1 MLELARETASQ
12 PMVVLM
18 LVIIALVSV
27 ALGSYFTVVIYRVP
41 RGESLLTPGSH
52 CPHCNTTLKWYHNIP
67 LISYLLLQGRCA
79 FCGVSMGASYL
90 LVEALTGVLGAVVF
104 FAGLL
109 YWGVP
114 NVWQAGAGAWLVLTL
129 IPIVVVDIKHYL
141 IPDGVVLPGV
151 LLGLV
156 LSFVGNYITLADAVL
171 GGVGVGLGFW
181 LFGWVISRILK
192 KEALGFGDVKL
203 LAMIGC
209 FVGLDG
215 AIATIV
221 GASGV
226 GLVVTLILKVIRGES
241 RDIPLP
247 FGPYISVA
255 ALPVFVW
262 KDQLIE
268 GYFNLISQ
276 ALL

>member
-1 MLELARETASQ
+1 MVEIAVNTISQ
-12 PMVVLM
+12 PLVLLM
-18 LVIIALVSV
+18 LVIVAALSV

-52 CPHCNTTLKWYHNIP
+52 CPHCNTRLKWYHNVP
-67 LISYLLLQGRCA
+67 LVSYLFLKGQCA

-90 LVEALTGVLGAVVF
+90 WVEFLTGLLGVVAF
-104 FAGLL
+104 YTGLL

-114 NVWQAGAGAWLVLTL
+114 SVWQAGAFTWLVLTL
-129 IPIVVVDIKHYL
+129 VPIVVVDVKYYL

-151 LLGLV
+151 VVGVVLALVGDYIAITGALLG
-156 LSFVGNYITLADAVL
+156 GCT
-171 GGVGVGLGFW
+171 VGLGFW
-181 LFGWVISRILK
+181 LFGWVVSRILK

-215 AIATIV
+215 AVATIV

-226 GLVVTLILKVIRGES
+226 GLVVTLILKIVRGES
-241 RDIPLP
+241 REIPLP

-268 GYFNLISQ
+268 GYFNIISQ
-276 ALL
+276 VLL